1 MGGGGPQ
8 LGRVSVFNER
18 CWCPV
23 CLQPIIRLWNH
34 GCGSKQQ
41 QKRLLLMEGKKIGAF
56 GASPNYGGAGR
67 GGAVQIMGGGVHS
80 NGFRSPKAQKSCPF
94 REKYHFLPEKKEN
107 FEKKCYLSL
116 LTKNKSRSIFLFQKL
131 ATWFVLISLPFL
143 PFGKTAAKHHIEVT
157 SISQEYLPPLM

>member
-1 MGGGGPQ
+1 MPPAHYSSMEPWLWLETATKKTAFDGGEKNRCLRRQSQLRGGRP
-8 LGRVSVFNER
+8 R
-18 CWCPV
+18 
-23 CLQPIIRLWNH
+23 
-34 GCGSKQQ
+34 GC
-41 QKRLLLMEGKKIGAF
+41 
-56 GASPNYGGAGR
+56 SPNY
-67 GGAVQIMGGGVHS
+67 GGGVHS